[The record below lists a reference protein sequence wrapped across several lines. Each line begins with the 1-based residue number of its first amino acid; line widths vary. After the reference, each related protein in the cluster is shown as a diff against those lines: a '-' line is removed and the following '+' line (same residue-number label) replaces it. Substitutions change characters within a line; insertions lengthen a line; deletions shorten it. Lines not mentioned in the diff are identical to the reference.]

1 MDLAQ
6 YFQPLRKW
14 WWLLVISAAFAAAS
28 SYYVVSQ
35 QPPVYQ
41 ATATLLTGSAFGDP
55 NPTDSELYLG
65 ERLARTYANLGLRRP
80 IQEKTMAAI
89 GQNWLPDY
97 IVRPVPNS
105 QLLEILVTSTD
116 PLLAQRVANELANQ
130 LILQTPRSPGSEDQ
144 ERQAFID
151 NQLTVL
157 QERIQETE
165 EEIVKQQQELEEAFS
180 AREISDLQ
188 AEIGGLQSKLTSL
201 QENYGLLLSS
211 SDGGAINTLTL
222 IEPAPIPQQPI
233 GPGRMQTVL
242 ITVMVALTLSAG
254 TAYLLVYLDDTI
266 NTTDDVSRASDL
278 RHLPNIPF
286 IKVKEGSPRVVS
298 LEESLEPAAVDAF
311 RALRTI
317 VEFRLKDKANPVI
330 LVTSSMPEDGKSTV
344 AANLA
349 VVFSQSGSTVLLIDA
364 DMRRP
369 ALNRLFRLSDL
380 NGFAKFMLKYKS
392 NSTALY
398 MEDLL
403 ENCIEQSAQTN
414 LWIMH
419 SGASNHMDAQMPGMA
434 ILDEVLSA
442 ASNRF
447 DYIIVDSAPL
457 LATSDSLSISAK
469 VDGVILLARAG
480 KTRRKELENVT
491 TQLTMVEA
499 NVLGVVLN
507 RVKKDNTAYAYKYY
521 GPYAKKS
528 KTEQVKHQPAKTAGE
543 IRPTISE
550 GKPLEQVTELPQT

>member
-14 WWLLVISAAFAAAS
+14 WWLLVISAVFAAAS

-35 QPPVYQ
+35 QPPVYR
-41 ATATLLTGSAFGDP
+41 ATATLLTGSAVGDP

-65 ERLARTYANLGLRRP
+65 ERLARTYANLALRRP
-80 IQEKTMAAI
+80 IQEQTMLAL
-89 GQNWLPDY
+89 GQNWLPEY
-97 IVRPVPNS
+97 FARPIPNS
-105 QLLEILVTSTD
+105 QLLEIYVTSTD
-116 PLLAQRVANELANQ
+116 PLLAQSVANELANQ

-165 EEIVKQQQELEEAFS
+165 EEIVKQQQALEEAFS
-180 AREISDLQ
+180 ARDISDLQ

-201 QENYGLLLSS
+201 QDNYGLLLSN
-211 SDGGAINTLTL
+211 SDAGASNTLTL
-222 IEPAPIPQQPI
+222 IEPAPIPQEPI

-242 ITVMVALTLSAG
+242 ITMMVALTLAAG

-266 NTTDDVSRASDL
+266 ITADDVSRASDL
-278 RHLPNIPF
+278 PHLPSIPF
-286 IKVKEGSPRVVS
+286 IRATGGSDS
-298 LEESLEPAAVDAF
+298 LISFDEPLGPAVDAF
-311 RALRTI
+311 RALRT
-317 VEFRLKDKANPVI
+317 VVQFRIKDKPNPVI

-349 VVFSQSGSTVLLIDA
+349 VVFSQSGSKVLLVDA
-364 DMRRP
+364 DLRRP
-369 ALNRLFRLSDL
+369 ALNRLFGLSDL
-380 NGFAKFMLKYKS
+380 NGFAKFLMKYES
-392 NSTALY
+392 NGTAPD

-403 ENCIEQSAQTN
+403 ENCIEQSAQDN
-414 LWIMH
+414 LWILH
-419 SGASNHMDAQMPGMA
+419 SGASNHLDAQMLGMG
-434 ILDEVLSA
+434 LLEEVLSV

-480 KTRRKELENVT
+480 KTRRRELENVT

-507 RVKKDNTAYAYKYY
+507 RVKRDHTAYAYNYY

-528 KTEQVKHQPAKTAGE
+528 KTEPLKHQPATTAGE
-543 IRPTISE
+543 IRPAISE
-550 GKPLEQVTELPQT
+550 GKPSEQVTELPQT

>member
-222 IEPAPIPQQPI
+222 IEPAPIP
-233 GPGRMQTVL
+233 
-242 ITVMVALTLSAG
+242 
-254 TAYLLVYLDDTI
+254 
-266 NTTDDVSRASDL
+266 
-278 RHLPNIPF
+278 
-286 IKVKEGSPRVVS
+286 
-298 LEESLEPAAVDAF
+298 
-311 RALRTI
+311 
-317 VEFRLKDKANPVI
+317 
-330 LVTSSMPEDGKSTV
+330 
-344 AANLA
+344 
-349 VVFSQSGSTVLLIDA
+349 
-364 DMRRP
+364 
-369 ALNRLFRLSDL
+369 
-380 NGFAKFMLKYKS
+380 
-392 NSTALY
+392 
-398 MEDLL
+398 
-403 ENCIEQSAQTN
+403 
-414 LWIMH
+414 
-419 SGASNHMDAQMPGMA
+419 
-434 ILDEVLSA
+434 
-442 ASNRF
+442 
-447 DYIIVDSAPL
+447 
-457 LATSDSLSISAK
+457 
-469 VDGVILLARAG
+469 
-480 KTRRKELENVT
+480 
-491 TQLTMVEA
+491 
-499 NVLGVVLN
+499 
-507 RVKKDNTAYAYKYY
+507 
-521 GPYAKKS
+521 
-528 KTEQVKHQPAKTAGE
+528 
-543 IRPTISE
+543 
-550 GKPLEQVTELPQT
+550 

>member
-266 NTTDDVSRASDL
+266 NNSDDVSRASNL
-278 RHLPNIPF
+278 RHLPSIPF
-286 IKVKEGSPRVVS
+286 IRATGGSEPIIS
-298 LEESLEPAAVDAF
+298 FEESLVSAVDAF
-311 RALRTI
+311 RALRT
-317 VEFRLKDKANPVI
+317 VVQFRIKDKTNPVI

-344 AANLA
+344 SANLA
-349 VVFSQSGSTVLLIDA
+349 VVFSQAGSTVLLVDA

-369 ALNRLFRLSDL
+369 ALNRLFGLSDL

-419 SGASNHMDAQMPGMA
+419 SGASNHMDSQMPGMA

-447 DYIIVDSAPL
+447 DYIIIDSAPL

-480 KTRRKELENVT
+480 KTRRKELESVT

-499 NVLGVVLN
+499 NVLGIVLN
-507 RVKKDNTAYAYKYY
+507 RVKRDHTAYAYNYY

-528 KTEQVKHQPAKTAGE
+528 KTEPLKHQPAKTAGE
-543 IRPTISE
+543 IRPTTSE
-550 GKPLEQVTELPQT
+550 GKPSEQVTELPQT